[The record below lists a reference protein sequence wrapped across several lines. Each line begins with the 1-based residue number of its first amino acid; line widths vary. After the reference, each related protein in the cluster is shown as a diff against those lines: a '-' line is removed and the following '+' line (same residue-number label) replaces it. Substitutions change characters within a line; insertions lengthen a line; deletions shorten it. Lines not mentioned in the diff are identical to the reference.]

1 MAARRI
7 PVAGAAAHCFKR
19 ADNNRK
25 LQACAVSQTT
35 TWRRMP
41 RVKSLNPSLKTPLFE
56 VLV

>member
-1 MAARRI
+1 
-7 PVAGAAAHCFKR
+7 VAGAAAHCFKR